1 MLTLLAMISLEIMF
15 SYTLISPSTKALVIS
30 NFYSTKIFFL
40 QTKLL
45 LIDEEPVVLA
55 FLLVD
60 DDI

>member
-1 MLTLLAMISLEIMF
+1 L
-15 SYTLISPSTKALVIS
+15 PSTKALVIS

-55 FLLVD
+55 KIKSFYNKYSFINYFCELPFLLVD